1 MVEQTSKRFVELLM
15 NLHFRI
21 RRACFVGVCLGVA
34 IPYVASAADTA
45 SELAAKLRAKQSG
58 SMFVRIRMEIGSGEK
73 QTLQVQIKSRVS
85 DADGHIVYQIL
96 FPKER
101 KGESVLLHR
110 SGHKFSGTVFTP
122 PNNLKPIGSA
132 EMKQSLFGSDL
143 SYEDIIDSPFAWSQ
157 QAIVGTE
164 DQDGTLCQ
172 ILESKPGKGHTSSYS
187 SVKSWV
193 DSRRLVPLRIEKYD
207 SSGKVVRR
215 INTTR
220 VLLQGG
226 DSLPVDLKVYGP
238 GGSVTQITGSRLKRG
253 VSYADAEFT
262 PEGLK
267 QLNAPPGSGSSE

>member
-1 MVEQTSKRFVELLM
+1 M
-15 NLHFRI
+15 
-21 RRACFVGVCLGVA
+21 
-34 IPYVASAADTA
+34 
-45 SELAAKLRAKQSG
+45 
-58 SMFVRIRMEIGSGEK
+58 
-73 QTLQVQIKSRVS
+73 
-85 DADGHIVYQIL
+85 
-96 FPKER
+96 
-101 KGESVLLHR
+101 LHR
-110 SGHKFSGTVFTP
+110 SGRKFSGTLFTL
-122 PNNLKPIGSA
+122 PNNLKSIGSA

-157 QAIVGTE
+157 QTIVGTE
-164 DQDGTLCQ
+164 DMDGTPCQ

-238 GGSVTQITGSRLKRG
+238 RGSVTLVTGSRLKRG
-253 VSYADAEFT
+253 VNYADTEFT
-262 PEGLK
+262 AEGLK

>member
-1 MVEQTSKRFVELLM
+1 M
-15 NLHFRI
+15 NLHFHI
-21 RRACFVGVCLGVA
+21 RKTCFAGICLSLALLPCFV
-34 IPYVASAADTA
+34 SAADTA
-45 SELAAKLRAKQSG
+45 SELAARLRAKESG

-73 QTLQVQIKSRVS
+73 QTLQIQIKSRVS
-85 DADGHIVYQIL
+85 EAAGDIVYQIL

-110 SGHKFSGTVFTP
+110 SGHKFSGTLFTP

-164 DQDGTLCQ
+164 DMDGTPCQ
-172 ILESKPGKGHTSSYS
+172 ILESKPGKGHISSYS

-207 SSGKVVRR
+207 GKVVRR

-220 VLLQGG
+220 VLLEGG

-238 GGSVTQITGSRLKRG
+238 GGSVTHITGSRLKRG
-253 VSYADAEFT
+253 VSYADIEFT

>member
-1 MVEQTSKRFVELLM
+1 
-15 NLHFRI
+15 
-21 RRACFVGVCLGVA
+21 
-34 IPYVASAADTA
+34 
-45 SELAAKLRAKQSG
+45 
-58 SMFVRIRMEIGSGEK
+58 MEIGSGEK

-85 DADGHIVYQIL
+85 DAAGDIVYQLL

-110 SGHKFSGTVFTP
+110 AGQKFSGTMFMP
-122 PNNLKPIGSA
+122 PNNLKSIGSA
-132 EMKQSLFGSDL
+132 EMKQSLFGSAL
-143 SYEDIIDSPFAWSQ
+143 SYEDIIDSPFTWSQ

-164 DQDGTLCQ
+164 DMDGAPCQ

-193 DSRRLVPLRIEKYD
+193 ESGRLVPLRIEKYD

-226 DSLPVDLKVYGP
+226 DSLPVDLKVYGS
-238 GGSVTQITGSRLKRG
+238 GGSVTQITGARLKRG
-253 VSYADAEFT
+253 VSYADTEFT

-267 QLNAPPGSGSSE
+267 QLSAPPGSGSSE

>member
-1 MVEQTSKRFVELLM
+1 MAEQTSKRIVNLLM
-15 NLHFRI
+15 NLHFGI
-21 RRACFVGVCLGVA
+21 GTICFVGICLGLA
-34 IPYVASAADTA
+34 LPDASAADNA

-73 QTLQVQIKSRVS
+73 QTLQIQIKSRVS
-85 DADGHIVYQIL
+85 DTASDIVYQIL
-96 FPKER
+96 FSKER

-110 SGHKFSGTVFTP
+110 SGHKFSGTLFTP
-122 PNNLKPIGSA
+122 PNNLKSIESA

-164 DQDGTLCQ
+164 DIGGTPCQ
-172 ILESKPGKGHTSSYS
+172 ILESKPGKGYTSSYS

-193 DSRRLVPLRIEKYD
+193 DSRRLVPLRIENYD

-220 VLLQGG
+220 VLLEGG
-226 DSLPVDLKVYGP
+226 DSLPIDLKVYGP
-238 GGSVTQITGSRLKRG
+238 SGSVTHITGSRLKRG
-253 VSYADAEFT
+253 VGYADTEFT
-262 PEGLK
+262 VDGLK
-267 QLNAPPGSGSSE
+267 QLSVPPASP

>member
-1 MVEQTSKRFVELLM
+1 M
-15 NLHFRI
+15 NFHFRI
-21 RRACFVGVCLGVA
+21 RTTCFVSICLGLA
-34 IPYVASAADTA
+34 LPFASAADTA

-58 SMFVRIRMEIGSGEK
+58 SMFVRIRMELGSGEK
-73 QTLQVQIKSRVS
+73 QTLQIQIKSRVS
-85 DADGHIVYQIL
+85 DAAGDIVYQIL

-110 SGHKFSGTVFTP
+110 SGHKFSGTLFTP
-122 PNNLKPIGSA
+122 PDNLKSIGSA

-157 QAIVGTE
+157 QTIVGTE
-164 DQDGTLCQ
+164 NMDGTPCQ

-193 DSRRLVPLRIEKYD
+193 ESGRLVPLRIEKYD
-207 SSGKVVRR
+207 ASGKVVRR

-267 QLNAPPGSGSSE
+267 QLSAPPGSDSSE